1 MRTEERK
8 VAPRRWF
15 EPGNP
20 VTAISILAA
29 SVLLAYLS
37 YQIIR
42 PFLDAIAWAGI
53 LAVVFAPLHGHVRRV
68 LKAESLSAAVSTT
81 ITTLVAIVP
90 LVLLGIAI
98 AREAAQA
105 YNQLTANIND
115 SADLATTVSQTP
127 GIGTA
132 WQWLQEH
139 LKQWNIEL

>member
-1 MRTEERK
+1 MRTEEGK
-8 VAPRRWF
+8 VGPRRWF
-15 EPGNP
+15 EAGDP

-53 LAVVFAPLHGHVRRV
+53 LAVVFTPLHRHVRRA
-68 LKAESLSAAVSTT
+68 LKGESLSAVASTT

-98 AREAAQA
+98 AREAARSEEH
-105 YNQLTANIND
+105 T
-115 SADLATTVSQTP
+115 SE
-127 GIGTA
+127 
-132 WQWLQEH
+132 LQSPMYLVCRLLLE
-139 LKQWNIEL
+139 